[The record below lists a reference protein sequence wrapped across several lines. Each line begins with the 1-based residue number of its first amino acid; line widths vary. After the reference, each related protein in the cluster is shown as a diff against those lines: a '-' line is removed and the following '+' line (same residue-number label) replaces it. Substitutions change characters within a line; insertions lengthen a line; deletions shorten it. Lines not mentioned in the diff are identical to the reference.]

1 MLWLAGC
8 AAPPF
13 AAYRRLAFD
22 TEVGA
27 GLVMCDASGTLLLRR
42 AVAGFSLPRFG
53 AACPLW
59 PLFTALARPMQP
71 IEALVEWGASSPTAP
86 RYVLRAYGEASHPQG
101 FAGPQLRRAMMLI
114 LPAPETVPQAPA
126 LGVGATCRI
135 CPREGCAARR
145 EPSIMASAP
154 TLPRPTLHPL
164 PAAGRATGL

>member
-1 MLWLAGC
+1 
-8 AAPPF
+8 
-13 AAYRRLAFD
+13 
-22 TEVGA
+22 
-27 GLVMCDASGTLLLRR
+27 MCDASGTLLLRR

-71 IEALVEWGASSPTAP
+71 IEVLVEWGAASLTAP
-86 RYVLRAYGEASHPQG
+86 RFLLRAYGEASHPLG

-114 LPAPETVPQAPA
+114 LPAPTPSPAPA
-126 LGVGATCRI
+126 AEAPVLGVGATCRI

-154 TLPRPTLHPL
+154 PLPRP
-164 PAAGRATGL
+164 PAPNRATGL